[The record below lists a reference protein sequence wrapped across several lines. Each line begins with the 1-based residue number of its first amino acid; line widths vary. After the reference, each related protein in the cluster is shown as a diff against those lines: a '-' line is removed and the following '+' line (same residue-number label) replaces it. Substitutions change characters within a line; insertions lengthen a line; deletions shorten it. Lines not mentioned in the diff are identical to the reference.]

1 MARKR
6 VSTPKTS
13 APAKKGSGGKHNKK
27 QPTQKTPMQRV
38 AVMGPTGKLRFE
50 WREW

>member
-6 VSTPKTS
+6 VPTPKTS
-13 APAKKGSGGKHNKK
+13 APANKKGKSGRHSK

-38 AVMGPTGKLRFE
+38 AVMGPTGKVRFE
-50 WREW
+50 WRPW

>member
-6 VSTPKTS
+6 VPMKAST
-13 APAKKGSGGKHNKK
+13 PAKKGGSKKQK
-27 QPTQKTPMQRV
+27 QPTQKPDMQRV

-50 WREW
+50 WRNW

>member
-6 VSTPKTS
+6 VSPKTS
-13 APAKKGSGGKHNKK
+13 APAKKGKGGRNNK

-38 AVMGPTGKLRFE
+38 GVMGPTGKLRFE
-50 WREW
+50 WRPW

>member
-1 MARKR
+1 MAQKR
-6 VSTPKTS
+6 GTNKTS
-13 APAKKGSGGKHNKK
+13 APAKSKGGRKNSK

-50 WREW
+50 WRPW

>member
-1 MARKR
+1 MA
-6 VSTPKTS
+6 P
-13 APAKKGSGGKHNKK
+13 KKGQQPSKGSSSKGKHNNKK

-50 WREW
+50 WRPW

>member
-1 MARKR
+1 MSQKKGQKPAQSSSKG
-6 VSTPKTS
+6 K
-13 APAKKGSGGKHNKK
+13 AAKKQK

-50 WREW
+50 WRPW

>member
-1 MARKR
+1 MARKKM
-6 VSTPKTS
+6 SPKTS
-13 APAKKGSGGKHNKK
+13 APANKGKSGRNSK

-50 WREW
+50 WRPW